1 MKKERVIGIFTT
13 LQQNEKVR
21 TPYLVERYG
30 Y

>member
-1 MKKERVIGIFTT
+1 MKKERVIDIITT

-21 TPYLVERYG
+21 TPYLVERYA